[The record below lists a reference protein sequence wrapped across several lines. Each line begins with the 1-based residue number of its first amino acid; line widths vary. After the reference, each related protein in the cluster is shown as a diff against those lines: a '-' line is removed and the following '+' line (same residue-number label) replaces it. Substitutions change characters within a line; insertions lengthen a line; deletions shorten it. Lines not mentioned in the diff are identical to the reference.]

1 MPLLVRFMTTQFANG
16 AVLGLALVEAL
27 LFTDAF
33 QLASLVATSGK
44 EGAMTLLLFGQAA
57 LYFGTA
63 QMSVAVMNLR

>member
-1 MPLLVRFMTTQFANG
+1 MPLLVRFMTTHFANG
-16 AVLGLALVEAL
+16 AVLGLALVEVL

-33 QLASLVATSGK
+33 RLASLVGTSGR